1 MNQSKTNPAVR
12 FRRVAIAVILI
23 IAGFALC
30 LGVYFGMFVG
40 VRVYGGG

>member
-1 MNQSKTNPAVR
+1 MNNRNSLSTQA
-12 FRRVAIAVILI
+12 RRVIIMVILI